1 MKLASYLV
9 GGQSHYGVI
18 QPNGDVIDLSTKI
31 GKEYSS
37 LLQLIQKNGFE
48 AARAVVASATCA
60 DRNEASLQYLPL
72 FVEPV
77 TMHCIGLNYAA
88 HA

>member
-9 GGQSHYGVI
+9 DGQSHYGVI

-31 GKEYSS
+31 GPEYAS

-48 AARAVVASATCA
+48 AARAVVASAKQA
-60 DRNEASLQYLPL
+60 DRSEASL
-72 FVEPV
+72 
-77 TMHCIGLNYAA
+77 HCLLNP
-88 HA
+88 